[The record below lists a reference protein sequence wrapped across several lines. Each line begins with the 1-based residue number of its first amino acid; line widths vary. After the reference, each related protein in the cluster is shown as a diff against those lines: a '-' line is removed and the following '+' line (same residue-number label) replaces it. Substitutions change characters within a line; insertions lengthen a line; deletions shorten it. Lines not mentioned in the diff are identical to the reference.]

1 MSHKAQVTSYIVGF
15 FLSLVLTLG
24 AFIPVWLYQN
34 VHSTVFS
41 QQILFLFI
49 IVLAFVQLGVQ
60 LLFFLHLGREKKPW
74 YNAFFLIITSGM
86 IFIVIVGSLWIMHH
100 LNYNMTPQNM
110 EHYLMEDEG
119 YQK

>member
-24 AFIPVWLYQN
+24 A
-34 VHSTVFS
+34 
-41 QQILFLFI
+41 FLFI